1 MPPIPRRGRGAALNP
16 AGRFETRHLEVDAS
30 MLEEDE
36 RRSVATRTL
45 RDASRSVLARNDS
58 PDVPFSYSLNPYR
71 GCEHGCSYCYARPSH
86 EYLGFSA
93 GLDFETRILV
103 KSDAPRLLEEAF
115 RKPSWIPQVVALS
128 GNTDP
133 YQPVERRLGLTRSC
147 LEVFLRYRNP
157 VSIVTKN
164 HLVTRDLDLLSEMAK
179 LRLVHVSL
187 SVTSLDDELIGAME
201 PRTSRPSRRLEAVRR
216 LAGSGV
222 PVGVLVAPVIPG
234 LTDEEMPAILE
245 AAAGSGAGRAS
256 YIVLRLPGA
265 VEPIFL
271 EWLQRERPLRYRKV
285 VGRLESLRGGRLNDS
300 RFGSRMAGTG
310 PWARVFSRL
319 FHVSAARLG
328 LNGPDEPLA
337 THHFRRDQGELF

>member
-1 MPPIPRRGRGAALNP
+1 MDPIPRRGRGAALNP
-16 AGRFETRHLEVDAS
+16 ANRFETLHVEIDADALS
-30 MLEEDE
+30 EEE
-36 RRSVATRTL
+36 RRRVPTRFL
-45 RDASRSVLARNDS
+45 RDASRSVLSRNDS
-58 PDVPFSYSLNPYR
+58 PDIPFTYSLNPYR

-103 KSDAPRLLEEAF
+103 KDRAPDLLAREFE
-115 RKPSWIPQVVALS
+115 RPSWAPQVVALS

-133 YQPVERRLGLTRSC
+133 YQPAERSLELSRSC

-164 HLVTRDLDLLSEMAK
+164 HLVTRDIDILAEMAT
-179 LRLVHVSL
+179 LNLVHVSI
-187 SVTSLDDELIGAME
+187 SVTSLDDDLIGAME
-201 PRTSRPSRRLEAVRR
+201 PRTSRPARRLEAVRR
-216 LAGSGV
+216 LSEAGV
-222 PVGVLVAPVIPG
+222 PAGVLVAPVVPG

-245 AAAGSGAGRAS
+245 RAAEAGAKRAS

-271 EWLQRERPLRYRKV
+271 EWLQRERPLRYDRV
-285 VGRLESLRGGRLNDS
+285 VGRLESLRGGRLNDA
-300 RFGSRMAGTG
+300 RFGIRMRGEG

-319 FHVSAARLG
+319 FQMTARRLG
-328 LNGPDEPLA
+328 LNAPTEPLA
-337 THHFRRDQGELF
+337 TDLFRRTQLDLF